1 MPLRRYGVLV
11 GRAVASRA
19 EGGTDTPHFQIHLRG
34 GGEDFWV
41 AVNVLSQ
48 QSPPELLYLAV
59 DNFTHPVL
67 AQLTGLQDGYAEI
80 KSVAGGLALDL
91 IRGNLFERSQLQP
104 MPAASPGPDNDLAD
118 RLAHFTNRAV
128 NDPDSRVYAF
138 GERWGPEATKDKVFG
153 FSPGSG
159 IHDIHMNQGN
169 NGQFVR
175 DDGVWQDGAL
185 LFHFPGTA
193 QWVAVFLAFQSQS
206 WHTDDITGHAL
217 PGVPG
222 PIPGPADPHGSVR
235 IVAALV
241 NPIGPAPEPETVT
254 LLNPGAAPVDLT
266 GWSLA
271 DRLDHR
277 MPLAPSILPPG
288 ETLRVPLTAPIQLS
302 NRGGT
307 ITLQTPAL
315 LKADGVSYT
324 ESAAL
329 PEGTTVVF

>member
-1 MPLRRYGVLV
+1 
-11 GRAVASRA
+11 
-19 EGGTDTPHFQIHLRG
+19 
-34 GGEDFWV
+34 
-41 AVNVLSQ
+41 
-48 QSPPELLYLAV
+48 
-59 DNFTHPVL
+59 VL
-67 AQLTGLQDGYAEI
+67 AQLTGLPDGYTEI
-80 KSVAGGLALDL
+80 DSVAGGLALDF

-104 MPAASPGPDNDLAD
+104 MPASSPGPDNDLAD

-128 NDPDSRVYAF
+128 SDPDSRVYAF
-138 GERWGPEATKDKVFG
+138 GERWGPEATTPDKVFG
-153 FSPGSG
+153 FSPGNG

-185 LFHFPGTA
+185 LLHFPGTA
-193 QWVAVFLAFQSQS
+193 QWVGVFLAFQSQS

-217 PGVPG
+217 PGVP
-222 PIPGPADPHGSVR
+222 DPHGSVR
-235 IVAALV
+235 IIAALV

-254 LLNPGAAPVDLT
+254 LLNPAVAPVDLT

-277 MPLAPSILPPG
+277 MPLPPSILPPG
-288 ETLRVPLTAPIQLS
+288 ETLRVTLTAPIQLS

-307 ITLQTPAL
+307 ITLLTPVL

-324 ESAAL
+324 ESATQ